1 MSLNEALATI
11 AVVFMFFSIFG
22 VIAYNVYTSPDDTRR
37 NIDD

>member
-22 VIAYNVYTSPDDTRR
+22 LIAYNVYKSPDDTRKQP
-37 NIDD
+37 DK